1 MIERCSQVKLEV
13 TSCRLMCVGGDW
25 TGGKVVIGHG
35 IGVGL
40 PLVWVVNLRM
50 ARGVQL
56 FPRGNDSICSL
67 SCKKYRRLV
76 K

>member
-13 TSCRLMCVGGDW
+13 TSCRLMCVGGDC
-25 TGGKVVIGHG
+25 TGAKVVIGHG

-40 PLVWVVNLRM
+40 PLVCVVNFERM

-56 FPRGNDSICSL
+56 FPRGMTPFVNHGT
-67 SCKKYRRLV
+67 
-76 K
+76 